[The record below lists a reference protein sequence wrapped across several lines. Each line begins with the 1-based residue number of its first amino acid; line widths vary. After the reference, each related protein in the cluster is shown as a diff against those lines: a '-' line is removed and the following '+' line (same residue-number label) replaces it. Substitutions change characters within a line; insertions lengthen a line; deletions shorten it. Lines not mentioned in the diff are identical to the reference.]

1 MTASDFPIDEVRSQF
16 PVLQE
21 RPELVYLDSA
31 ASAQKPRAV
40 LDAMRT
46 HDTTH
51 HANVHRGVHRLSQ
64 EATEAFELA
73 RRRVQHFLNAP
84 EEREVVFTRGT
95 TEALNLVAHSWGGA
109 NLRAGDRILLTELE
123 HHSNIVPWQLVAART
138 GAEVVAARVHDD
150 GSLDLDDWKAK
161 LADGVKVV
169 AFNHVSN
176 ALGSMQPVHQLC
188 AWARDA
194 GAVSVVDGAQGA
206 VHAPVDV
213 VALGCDFYALSGHK
227 VYGPT
232 GIGALWGR
240 EALLEAMP
248 PYQGG
253 GEMIDQ
259 VSFEAS
265 TWAELPAKFEAGTP
279 AITQAVGLGAAVQ
292 WLHELGRERAA
303 AWEEHVLAVGTE
315 ALAEVEGLRILG
327 TAQPKA
333 SVLSFVMDGL
343 HPQDIGTLLDEQGIA
358 VRTGHHCA
366 QPLMKRFGVP
376 ATTRAS
382 LGVYTTPAEV
392 LRLAKAL
399 KTVRRI
405 LG

>member
-1 MTASDFPIDEVRSQF
+1 MSFPIDEVRAQF
-16 PVLQE
+16 PVFAA
-21 RPELVYLDSA
+21 RPDIVYLDSA
-31 ASAQKPRAV
+31 ASAQKPLAV
-40 LDAMRT
+40 LDAMRA
-46 HDTTH
+46 HDASH

-64 EATEAFELA
+64 EATEAFEQA
-73 RRRVQHFLNAP
+73 RRRVRGFLNAASD
-84 EEREVVFTRGT
+84 REVVFTRGT
-95 TEALNLVAHSWGGA
+95 TEALNLVANSWGGA
-109 NLRAGDRILLTELE
+109 NLRPGDRILLTELE

-138 GAEVVAARVHDD
+138 GAEVVAAGVNDD
-150 GSLDLDDWKAK
+150 GSLNLDDWRAK
-161 LADGVKVV
+161 LTDRTKVA
-169 AFNHVSN
+169 AFGHVSN
-176 ALGSMQPVHQLC
+176 ALGTRHPVAQLC

-206 VHAPVDV
+206 VHGPVDV
-213 VALGCDFYALSGHK
+213 AALGCDFYAMSGHK

-232 GIGALWGR
+232 GIGALYGR

-259 VSFEAS
+259 VTFEGS
-265 TWAELPAKFEAGTP
+265 TWADLPAKFEAGTP
-279 AITQAVGLGAAVQ
+279 AITQAVGLGAAVA
-292 WLHELGRERAA
+292 WLDALGRERVA
-303 AWEEHVLAVGTE
+303 AWEDHVLAVGTE
-315 ALAEVEGLRILG
+315 ALGEVPGLRILG
-327 TAQPKA
+327 TAPDKA

-366 QPLMKRFGVP
+366 QPLMRRFGVT

-382 LGVYTTPAEV
+382 LGVYTTPSEV
-392 LRLAKAL
+392 RRLGKAL